1 MTSMPI
7 KDNTQSNLSNLSRE
21 ISLLKLGKIKKKMI
35 DKKIEL
41 D

>member
-1 MTSMPI
+1 MKENKKNS
-7 KDNTQSNLSNLSRE
+7 LSNLSRE
-21 ISLLKLGKIKKKMI
+21 ISVLKLGKIKKKMI